1 MGHKT
6 LPEEIILASRNPHKL
21 EELQSVMREAG
32 IPIQW
37 ISALDI
43 DGLPEVEE
51 DQDTLE
57 GNALKKAR
65 EVATQTGLPTLA
77 DDTGLEVDALDGR
90 PGVYSARYAGEEATY
105 QDNVDKLLEDLQ
117 DVSVHESTA
126 RFRTVIALVL
136 NGEEHTF
143 HGTCEGHIIK
153 QAAGEGGF
161 GYDPVFR
168 PLGYEETF
176 AQLDPAVKNRISHR
190 GHALQKLIA
199 FLKLHT

>member
-1 MGHKT
+1 MGHKA
-6 LPEEIILASRNPHKL
+6 LPKEIILASRNPHKL

-32 IPIQW
+32 ISIQW

-65 EVATQTGLPTLA
+65 EVAAQTGLPALA

-90 PGVYSARYAGEEATY
+90 PGVYSARYAGEDATY
-105 QDNVDKLLEDLQ
+105 QDNVDKLLKDLQ

-153 QAAGEGGF
+153 HAAGKGGF

-168 PLGYEETF
+168 PVGYEETF
-176 AQLDPAVKNRISHR
+176 AELDPAVKNRISHR
-190 GHALQKLIA
+190 GNALQKLIT
-199 FLKLHT
+199 FLKQFT